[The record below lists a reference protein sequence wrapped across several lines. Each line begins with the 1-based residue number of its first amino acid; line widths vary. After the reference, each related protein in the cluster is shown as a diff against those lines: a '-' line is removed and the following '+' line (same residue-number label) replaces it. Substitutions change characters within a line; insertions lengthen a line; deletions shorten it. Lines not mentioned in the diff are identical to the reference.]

1 MVHARTIREAAA
13 HFREN
18 DPDTCLTE
26 NAIRTLLRAG
36 AVPSVRVGKKYLVS
50 IESLEA
56 YLTGDTGPAKPSKPQ
71 AKPKK
76 VWQVK

>member
-36 AVPSVRVGKKYLVS
+36 AVPSVRVGRNTWFL
-50 IESLEA
+50 
-56 YLTGDTGPAKPSKPQ
+56 
-71 AKPKK
+71 
-76 VWQVK
+76 